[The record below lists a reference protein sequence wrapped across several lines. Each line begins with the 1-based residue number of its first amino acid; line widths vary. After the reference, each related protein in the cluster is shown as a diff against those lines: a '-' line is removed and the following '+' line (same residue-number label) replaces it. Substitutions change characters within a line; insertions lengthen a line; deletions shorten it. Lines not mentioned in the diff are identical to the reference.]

1 MTNQKHKE
9 LTHGKLLAK
18 NTVISLIG
26 QGAPMFIALVAIPI
40 LINKMGL
47 DQFGLL
53 SLFWVVLGYF
63 SLFDLGLGRVIVK
76 LVSEK
81 LGQNEI
87 SEIPG
92 IVWTALLL
100 TLLVS
105 IFGSLVIYLLTPFLV
120 HDVFKIPEALEAT
133 SIHCFYLL
141 AIGLPVVTMAAGI
154 RGILEALQRFDIT
167 NLLQFFLGVFN
178 YLGPLLVLPFSND
191 VFWVI
196 LILLVGRFITC
207 LLTLISCF
215 YVMPEL
221 ATGARVSRELMGRI
235 IKFGSWLTVSNLI
248 SPIMVY
254 LDRFI
259 VGAMVSVTAVAYYS
273 TPYEMVTRLWVLPG
287 AMVQVLFPAFSTCFH
302 ADRPRL
308 VMLYGR
314 GIKFTLL
321 TVFPIILLV
330 VAFAHEGIE
339 LWLGAEFA
347 QNSSKILQVLALGV
361 LFNSVARLPF
371 SLIQSAERPD
381 LTALTHVIELPIYV
395 VALWYLTKT
404 HGLAGAAL
412 AWTLRMGLD
421 MVLMF
426 IFANRVVPFA
436 KRESYRGLGF
446 TVGISILCVLMA
458 LPQTMGLKIF
468 LSLASIIGL
477 SVVFW
482 LVVLS
487 VEDKILFKR
496 WLSRL
501 QFDRAEAQSIE
512 AENLSK

>member
-1 MTNQKHKE
+1 MTSQKHKE

-40 LINKMGL
+40 LIKKMGL

-53 SLFWVVLGYF
+53 SLFWVLLGYF

-87 SEIPG
+87 HEIPG

-105 IFGSLVIYLLTPFLV
+105 LFGSLIIYLLTPFLV
-120 HDVFKIPEALEAT
+120 HSVFKIPEALEAT

-141 AIGLPVVTMAAGI
+141 AIGVPVVTMTAGI

-167 NLLQFFLGVFN
+167 NVLQFFLGVFN
-178 YLGPLLVLPFSND
+178 YLGPLLVLPFSNN

-196 LILLVGRFITC
+196 LVLLAGRFITC
-207 LLTLISCF
+207 LMTLISCF

-221 ATGARVSRELMGRI
+221 ATGARVNRVLMGRI

-273 TPYEMVTRLWVLPG
+273 TPYEMVTRLWVIPG
-287 AMVQVLFPAFSTCFH
+287 AMIQVLFPALSTCFH

-321 TVFPIILLV
+321 TIFPIILLV
-330 VAFAHEGIE
+330 IAFANEGIT

-347 QNSSKILQVLALGV
+347 NNSSKILQILALGV
-361 LFNSVARLPF
+361 LFNSVARVPF

-381 LTALTHVIELPIYV
+381 LTALIHIIELPIYV
-395 VALWYLTKT
+395 IALWYFTKT
-404 HGLAGAAL
+404 HGLTGAAI
-412 AWTLRMGLD
+412 AWVLRMALD

-426 IFANRVVPFA
+426 VFANKVLPLA
-436 KRESYRGLGF
+436 KRESYNGLGF
-446 TVGISILCVLMA
+446 TAVITILCVLVT
-458 LPQTMGLKIF
+458 LPQTLGLKIIF
-468 LSLASIIGL
+468 SLVSIIGL

-487 VEDKILFKR
+487 SDEKLLFKR

-501 QFDRAEAQSIE
+501 QFDRSIE
-512 AENLSK
+512 VENLSK

>member
-1 MTNQKHKE
+1 MTSQKHKE
-9 LTHGKLLAK
+9 LTQGKLLAK

-40 LINKMGL
+40 LIKKMGL

-87 SEIPG
+87 GEIPA

-105 IFGSLVIYLLTPFLV
+105 IFGSLIIYLLAPFLV

-133 SIHCFYLL
+133 SVRCFYLL
-141 AIGLPVVTMAAGI
+141 AIGLPVVTMTAGI

-167 NLLQFFLGVFN
+167 NVLQFFLGVFN
-178 YLGPLLVLPFSND
+178 YLGPLLVLPFTNN
-191 VFWVI
+191 VFWII
-196 LILLVGRFITC
+196 LVLLAGRFVTC

-221 ATGARVSRELMGRI
+221 ATGARVNRVLMRRI
-235 IKFGSWLTVSNLI
+235 IKFGSWLTVSNVI

-273 TPYEMVTRLWVLPG
+273 TPYEMVTRLWVIPG
-287 AMVQVLFPAFSTCFH
+287 AMIQVLFPALSTCYH

-308 VMLYGR
+308 VLLYGR

-321 TVFPIILLV
+321 TIFPIVLLII
-330 VAFAHEGIE
+330 AFSHEGIT

-347 QNSSKILQVLALGV
+347 QNSGNILQILALGV
-361 LFNSVARLPF
+361 LFNSVARVPF

-381 LTALTHVIELPIYV
+381 LTAIIHLVELPLYII
-395 VALWYLTKT
+395 ALWYFTKT
-404 HGLAGAAL
+404 HGLTGAAL
-412 AWTLRMGLD
+412 AWVLRMGLD

-426 IFANRVVPFA
+426 VFANRVLPLA
-436 KRESYRGLGF
+436 KRESYNGLGF
-446 TVGISILCVLMA
+446 TLVITILCVLVA
-458 LPQTMGLKIF
+458 LPQTLGLKII
-468 LSLASIIGL
+468 LSLVSIIGL

-487 VEDKILFKR
+487 SDEKLLFKR

-501 QFDRAEAQSIE
+501 QFNKAIE
-512 AENLSK
+512 VESLSK